1 MPARVGFIGVGL
13 MGHGMATCLIAK
25 GHALTVMGHR
35 NRVPVDDLVG
45 RGATE
50 VKSAAQ
56 VAKNSNIVFL
66 CVTGSTQVE
75 ALVRGPD
82 GIAAGAHDGLTVI
95 DCSTSDPNSTVAL
108 AAELKALGVSYADAP
123 LGGTPAQAAEGK
135 LSAMVGCDADVWPRI
150 EPAIGAWAAKA
161 ARVGATGDGH
171 KLKLLM
177 NFLSM
182 GYGALYAELLVVA
195 RKNGVT
201 PQAVDAVMRGSRF
214 DCGMYQT
221 FFAWVLNGE
230 EQHKFTIANS
240 HKDMRYLA
248 AMAESQGVANPMGA
262 AVKNYYALADAAGH
276 GGDFVPALSDFVAA
290 LNGVELAAR
299 DKKQA
304 AE

>member
-1 MPARVGFIGVGL
+1 MESRIGFIGVGL
-13 MGHGMATCLIAK
+13 MGHGMAKCLIEK
-25 GHALTVMGHR
+25 GHALTLMGHR
-35 NRVPVDDLVG
+35 NRAPVDDLVR
-45 RGATE
+45 RGAKE
-50 VKSAAQ
+50 AKSAAE
-56 VAKNSNIVFL
+56 VARNSDILFL

-75 ALVRGPD
+75 ALVRGPE
-82 GIAAGAHDGLTVI
+82 GIVAGAHQGLIVV
-95 DCSTSDPNSTVAL
+95 DCSTSDPNSTLAL
-108 AAELKALGVSYADAP
+108 AAELAALGVSYADAP
-123 LGGTPAQAAEGK
+123 LGGTPAQAEEGN
-135 LSAMVGCDADVWPRI
+135 LSAMVGCDADVWSRI

-161 ARVGATGDGH
+161 TRVGATGDGH

-182 GYGALYAELLVVA
+182 GYGALYSELLVVA
-195 RKNGVT
+195 QKNGISA
-201 PQAVDAVMRGSRF
+201 QAVDAVMRGSRF

-276 GGDFVPALSDFVAA
+276 GGAFVPALSDFVAA
-290 LNGVELAAR
+290 LNGVALNDAE
-299 DKKQA
+299 KKQA

>member
-1 MPARVGFIGVGL
+1 MRVGFIGVGL
-13 MGHGMATCLIAK
+13 MGHGMAKCLIEK
-25 GHALTVMGHR
+25 GHELIVMGHR
-35 NRVPVDDLVG
+35 NRAPVDDLVK
-45 RGATE
+45 RGAVE
-50 VKSAAQ
+50 AGFPAA
-56 VAKNSNIVFL
+56 VASYSRVVFL

-82 GIAAGAHDGLTVI
+82 GIAAGAHKGLTVV

-123 LGGTPAQAAEGK
+123 LGGTPAQAEEGK
-135 LSAMVGCDADVWPRI
+135 LSAMVGCDAEVWPRI
-150 EPAIGAWAAKA
+150 EPVIGAWATKA
-161 ARVGATGDGH
+161 TRVGETGDGH

-195 RKNGVT
+195 HKNGIT
-201 PQAVDAVMRGSRF
+201 ARAVDAVMRGSRF

-248 AMAESQGVANPMGA
+248 AMAADAGVANPMGA
-262 AVKNYYALADAAGH
+262 AVKNYYALADAAGR

-290 LNGVELAAR
+290 LNGVTVRAE
-299 DKKQA
+299 KKQA

>member
-1 MPARVGFIGVGL
+1 MRIGFIGVGL
-13 MGHGMATCLIAK
+13 MGHGMAKCLLEK

-35 NRVPVDDLVG
+35 SRAPVDDLVK
-45 RGATE
+45 RGAAE
-50 VKSAAQ
+50 ARSAAE
-56 VAKNSNIVFL
+56 VAQKSEIVFL

-75 ALVRGPD
+75 ALVRGAD
-82 GIAAGAHDGLTVI
+82 GIAAGAHKGLIVV

-108 AAELKALGVSYADAP
+108 AAELEALGVSYADAP

-135 LSAMVGCDADVWPRI
+135 LSAMVGCDAEVWSRI
-150 EPAIGAWAAKA
+150 EPVIGAWAAKA
-161 ARVGATGDGH
+161 TRVGPTGDGH

-195 RKNGVT
+195 QKNGVSAA
-201 PQAVDAVMRGSRF
+201 QVDAVMRGSRF

-248 AMAESQGVANPMGA
+248 VMAEGAGVANPMGA

-276 GGDFVPALSDFVAA
+276 GGDFVPQLSDFVAA
-290 LNGVELAAR
+290 LNNVALRAR
-299 DKKQA
+299 EKKQA

>member
-1 MPARVGFIGVGL
+1 MRIGFIGVGL
-13 MGHGMATCLIAK
+13 MGHGMAKCLIEK

-35 NRVPVDDLVG
+35 NRAPVEDLIK
-45 RGATE
+45 RGAKE
-50 VKSAAQ
+50 ARSPAE
-56 VAKNSNIVFL
+56 VAKNSEIVFL

-75 ALVRGPD
+75 ALVRGAD
-82 GIAAGAHDGLTVI
+82 GIAAGAHDGLVVV

-108 AAELKALGVSYADAP
+108 AAELKAFGVAYADAP

-135 LSAMVGCDADVWPRI
+135 LSAMVGCDAEVWPRI

-161 ARVGATGDGH
+161 TRVGATGDGH

-195 RKNGVT
+195 QKNGVT
-201 PQAVDAVMRGSRF
+201 AQAVDAVMRGSRF

-276 GGDFVPALSDFVAA
+276 GGDFVPQLSDFVAA
-290 LNGVELAAR
+290 LNGVALKPE
-299 DKKQA
+299 KKQA

>member
-1 MPARVGFIGVGL
+1 MRIGFIGVGL
-13 MGHGMATCLIAK
+13 MGHGMARCLIEK

-35 NRVPVDDLVG
+35 NRAPVEDLIK
-45 RGATE
+45 RGAKE
-50 VKSAAQ
+50 AKSAAA
-56 VAKNSNIVFL
+56 VAQNSDIVFL

-75 ALVRGPD
+75 GLVRAAD
-82 GIAAGAHDGLTVI
+82 GIAAGAHDGLVVV

-108 AAELKALGVSYADAP
+108 AAELKALGVAYADAP
-123 LGGTPAQAAEGK
+123 LGGTPAQAEEGK

-150 EPAIGAWAAKA
+150 EPVIGAWAAKA
-161 ARVGATGDGH
+161 TRVGATGDGH

-195 RKNGVT
+195 QKNGVT
-201 PQAVDAVMRGSRF
+201 AQAVDAVLRGSRF

-262 AVKNYYALADAAGH
+262 AVKNYYALADAAGR

-290 LNGVELAAR
+290 LNGVALR
-299 DKKQA
+299 PGKKQA

>member
-1 MPARVGFIGVGL
+1 MRVGFIGVGL
-13 MGHGMATCLIAK
+13 MGHGMAKCLIEK
-25 GHALTVMGHR
+25 GHELIVMGHR
-35 NRVPVDDLVG
+35 NRAPVDDLVK
-45 RGATE
+45 RGAVE
-50 VKSAAQ
+50 AGFPAA
-56 VAKNSNIVFL
+56 VASYSDIVFL

-82 GIAAGAHDGLTVI
+82 GIAAGAHKGLTVV

-123 LGGTPAQAAEGK
+123 LGGTPAQAEEGK
-135 LSAMVGCDADVWPRI
+135 LSAMVGCDAEVWPRI
-150 EPAIGAWAAKA
+150 EPVIGAWAAKA
-161 ARVGATGDGH
+161 TRVGETGDGH

-195 RKNGVT
+195 HKNGIT
-201 PQAVDAVMRGSRF
+201 ARAVDAVMRGSRF

-248 AMAESQGVANPMGA
+248 AMAADAGVANPMGA
-262 AVKNYYALADAAGH
+262 AVKNYYALADAAGR

-290 LNGVELAAR
+290 LNGVTVRAE
-299 DKKQA
+299 KKQA

>member
-1 MPARVGFIGVGL
+1 MRVGFIGVGL
-13 MGHGMATCLIAK
+13 MGHGMAKCLIEK
-25 GHALTVMGHR
+25 GHALTVMGRR
-35 NRVPVDDLVG
+35 NRAPVEDLIK
-45 RGATE
+45 RGAKE
-50 VKSAAQ
+50 ARSPAE
-56 VAKNSNIVFL
+56 VAKNSEIVFL

-82 GIAAGAHDGLTVI
+82 GIAAGAHDGLVVV

-108 AAELKALGVSYADAP
+108 AAELKALGVAYVDAP

-135 LSAMVGCDADVWPRI
+135 LTAMVGCDADVWPRI

-161 ARVGATGDGH
+161 TRVGATGDGH

-195 RKNGVT
+195 QKNGIT
-201 PQAVDAVMRGSRF
+201 AQAVDAVMRGSRF

-276 GGDFVPALSDFVAA
+276 GGDFVPQLSDFVAA
-290 LNGVELAAR
+290 LNGVALKPE
-299 DKKQA
+299 KKQA

>member
-1 MPARVGFIGVGL
+1 VRIGFIGVGL
-13 MGHGMATCLIAK
+13 MGHGMAKCLIEK
-25 GHALTVMGHR
+25 GHALTVMGHL
-35 NRVPVDDLVG
+35 NRAPLDDLVK
-45 RGATE
+45 RGAKET
-50 VKSAAQ
+50 KSAAQ
-56 VAKNSNIVFL
+56 VAQQSDIVFL

-75 ALVRGPD
+75 KLVRGVD
-82 GIAAGAHDGLTVI
+82 GVAAGAHNGLTVV

-108 AAELKALGVSYADAP
+108 ATELKALGVSYADAP
-123 LGGTPAQAAEGK
+123 LGGTPAQAEEGK
-135 LSAMVGCDADVWPRI
+135 LSAMVGCDAEVWPRI
-150 EPAIGAWAAKA
+150 EGVIGAWAAKA
-161 ARVGATGDGH
+161 TRVGPTGDGH

-195 RKNGVT
+195 QKNGVT
-201 PQAVDAVMRGSRF
+201 AQAIDAVMRGSRF

-248 AMAESQGVANPMGA
+248 AMAESQGVANPKGA

-276 GGDFVPALSDFVAA
+276 GNGFVPTLSDFVAA
-290 LNGVELAAR
+290 LNSVR
-299 DKKQA
+299 
-304 AE
+304 

>member
-1 MPARVGFIGVGL
+1 MRVGFIGVGL
-13 MGHGMATCLIAK
+13 MGHGMAKCLIEK
-25 GHALTVMGHR
+25 GHELTVMGHR
-35 NRVPVDDLVG
+35 NRAPVDDLLR
-45 RGATE
+45 RGAKEAKRAADVAYASE
-50 VKSAAQ
+50 V
-56 VAKNSNIVFL
+56 VFL

-75 ALVRGPD
+75 ALVRGKD
-82 GIAAGAHDGLTVI
+82 GIAAGAGNGSIVI

-108 AAELKALGVSYADAP
+108 AAELKALGISYADAP

-135 LSAMVGCDADVWPRI
+135 LSAMGGCDAAVWPRI
-150 EPAIGAWAAKA
+150 EPVIGAWASKA
-161 ARVGATGDGH
+161 TRVGETGDGH

-195 RKNGVT
+195 QKNGVSA
-201 PQAVDAVMRGSRF
+201 QAVDAVMRGSRF

-221 FFAWVLNGE
+221 FFAWVLEGQ

-276 GGDFVPALSDFVAA
+276 GNGFVPTLADFVAS
-290 LNGVELAAR
+290 LNGVALPGRE
-299 DKKQA
+299 KTQA

>member
-1 MPARVGFIGVGL
+1 MPERIGFIGVGL
-13 MGHGMATCLIAK
+13 MGHGMAKNLCEK
-25 GHALTVMGHR
+25 GFPLAVMGHR
-35 NRVPVDDLVG
+35 NRAPVDDLVR
-45 RGATE
+45 RGAKE
-50 VKSAAQ
+50 AASAAE
-56 VAKNSNIVFL
+56 VAQASDIVFL

-75 ALVRGPD
+75 ELVRGPR
-82 GIAAGAHDGLTVI
+82 GIAAGARDGLIVV

-108 AAELKALGVSYADAP
+108 AAELKALGAAMCDAP
-123 LGGTPAQAAEGK
+123 LGGTPAQAEEGK
-135 LSAMVGCDADVWPRI
+135 LTAMVGCDAEIWPRI
-150 EPAIGAWAAKA
+150 EPVIGAWATKA
-161 ARVGATGDGH
+161 TRVGATGDGH

-195 RKNGVT
+195 QKNRIT
-201 PQAVDAVMRGSRF
+201 PEKVDAVMRGSRF

-221 FFAWVLNGE
+221 FFAWVLDGA

-248 AMAESQGVANPMGA
+248 AMAEGAGVANPMGA
-262 AVKNYYALADAAGH
+262 AVKNYYALADAAGR

-290 LNGVELAAR
+290 LNGVTLSAR
-299 DKKQA
+299 ANKQA

>member
-1 MPARVGFIGVGL
+1 MRIGFIGVGL
-13 MGHGMATCLIAK
+13 MGHGMARCLIEK

-35 NRVPVDDLVG
+35 NRAPVEDLVK
-45 RGATE
+45 RGAKE
-50 VKSAAQ
+50 AKSAAEA
-56 VAKNSNIVFL
+56 AKNSDIVFL

-82 GIAAGAHDGLTVI
+82 GVAAGAHNGLVVV

-108 AAELKALGVSYADAP
+108 AAELKALGVAYADAP

-161 ARVGATGDGH
+161 TRVGATGDGH

-195 RKNGVT
+195 QKNGVT
-201 PQAVDAVMRGSRF
+201 AQAVDAVMRGSRF

-262 AVKNYYALADAAGH
+262 AVRNYYALADAAGH

-290 LNGVELAAR
+290 LNGVAPKPE
-299 DKKQA
+299 KKQA

>member
-1 MPARVGFIGVGL
+1 MRIGFIGVGL
-13 MGHGMATCLIAK
+13 MGHGMAKCLIEK

-35 NRVPVDDLVG
+35 NRAPVDDLLK
-45 RGATE
+45 RGAKE
-50 VKSAAQ
+50 AKSAAD
-56 VAKNSNIVFL
+56 VAYASDIVFL

-75 ALVRGPD
+75 ALVRGEH
-82 GIAAGAHDGLTVI
+82 GIAAAAHQGLVVI

-108 AAELKALGVSYADAP
+108 AAELKSLGAAFADAP
-123 LGGTPAQAAEGK
+123 LGGTPAQAEEGK
-135 LSAMVGCDADVWPRI
+135 LSAMVGCDAQIWPRI
-150 EPAIGAWAAKA
+150 EPVIGAWAAKA
-161 ARVGATGDGH
+161 TRVGETGDGH

-182 GYGALYAELLVVA
+182 GYGALYSELLVVA
-195 RKNGVT
+195 HKNGISA
-201 PQAVDAVMRGSRF
+201 QAVDAVMRGSRF

-248 AMAESQGVANPMGA
+248 AMAEAQGIANPMGS
-262 AVKNYYALADAAGH
+262 AVKNYYALADAAGR

-290 LNGVELAAR
+290 LNGVTLRAET
-299 DKKQA
+299 KQA

>member
-1 MPARVGFIGVGL
+1 MSERIGFIGVGL
-13 MGHGMATCLIAK
+13 MGHGMAKNLREK

-35 NRVPVDDLVG
+35 NRATVEDLVG
-45 RGATE
+45 RGAKE
-50 VKSAAQ
+50 VASAAE
-56 VAKNSNIVFL
+56 VAQASDIVFL

-75 ALVRGPD
+75 DLVRGPH
-82 GIAAGAHDGLTVI
+82 GIAAGAHDGLIVV

-108 AAELKALGVSYADAP
+108 AAELKALGVAYCDAP
-123 LGGTPAQAAEGK
+123 LGGTPAQAEEGK
-135 LSAMVGCDADVWPRI
+135 LSAMVGCDASVWPRI

-161 ARVGATGDGH
+161 TRVGETGDGH

-195 RKNGVT
+195 QKNGIT
-201 PQAVDAVMRGSRF
+201 PEKVDAVMRGSRF

-221 FFAWVLNGE
+221 FFAWVLGGE

-248 AMAESQGVANPMGA
+248 AMAQGAGIANPMGA
-262 AVKNYYALADAAGH
+262 AVKNYYALADAAGR

-290 LNGVELAAR
+290 LNGVTLSR
-299 DKKQA
+299 RVG
-304 AE
+304 

>member
-1 MPARVGFIGVGL
+1 MRVGFIGVGL
-13 MGHGMATCLIAK
+13 MGHGMAKCLIEK
-25 GHALTVMGHR
+25 GHELIVMGHR
-35 NRVPVDDLVG
+35 NRAPVDDLVK
-45 RGATE
+45 RGAVE
-50 VKSAAQ
+50 AGFPAA
-56 VAKNSNIVFL
+56 VASYSSIVFL

-82 GIAAGAHDGLTVI
+82 GIAAGAHKGLTVV

-123 LGGTPAQAAEGK
+123 LGGTPAQAEEGK
-135 LSAMVGCDADVWPRI
+135 LSAMVGCDAEVWPRI
-150 EPAIGAWAAKA
+150 EPVIGAWAAKA
-161 ARVGATGDGH
+161 TRVGETGDGH

-195 RKNGVT
+195 HKNGIT
-201 PQAVDAVMRGSRF
+201 ARAVDAVMRGSRF

-248 AMAESQGVANPMGA
+248 AMAADAGVANPMGA
-262 AVKNYYALADAAGH
+262 AVKNYYALADAAGR

-290 LNGVELAAR
+290 LNGVALRAA
-299 DKKQA
+299 KKQA